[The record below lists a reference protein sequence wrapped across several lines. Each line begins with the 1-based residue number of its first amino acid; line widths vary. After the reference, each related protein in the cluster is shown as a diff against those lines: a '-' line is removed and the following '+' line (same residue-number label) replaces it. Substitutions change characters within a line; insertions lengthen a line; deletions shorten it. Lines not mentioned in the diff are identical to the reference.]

1 MSDHQLIN
9 PEELAPAIGFSHAVV
24 ACSGRTIYFA
34 GQTALSKD
42 NEIVGNS
49 LPEQFEMCLKNL
61 RIALEGAGAG
71 PEHLVQLQLFVTNL
85 ADYRAARSKL
95 GEIWQRHLGRHY
107 PAIALVAVTA
117 LYDEKALV
125 EITAIA
131 VIPKQ

>member
-24 ACSGRTIYFA
+24 ACPGRTVYFA

-42 NEIVGNS
+42 NDVVGDS

-61 RIALEGAGAG
+61 RTALEGAGAE
-71 PEHLVQLQLFVTNL
+71 PEHLVQLQIFVTNL
-85 ADYRAARSKL
+85 TDYRAKRSQL
-95 GEIWQRHLGRHY
+95 GEIWQKHLGRHY

-131 VIPKQ
+131 VIPE

>member
-24 ACSGRTIYFA
+24 ACPGRTVYFA
-34 GQTALSKD
+34 GQTALSQD
-42 NEIVGNS
+42 NDVVGNS
-49 LPEQFEMCLKNL
+49 LPEQFDMCLKNL
-61 RIALEGAGAG
+61 RIALEGAGAR
-71 PEHLVQLQLFVTNL
+71 PEHLVQLQLFVTDL
-85 ADYRAARSKL
+85 ADYRAKRSTL

-107 PAIALVAVTA
+107 PAIALVQVTG

-131 VIPKQ
+131 VVPE